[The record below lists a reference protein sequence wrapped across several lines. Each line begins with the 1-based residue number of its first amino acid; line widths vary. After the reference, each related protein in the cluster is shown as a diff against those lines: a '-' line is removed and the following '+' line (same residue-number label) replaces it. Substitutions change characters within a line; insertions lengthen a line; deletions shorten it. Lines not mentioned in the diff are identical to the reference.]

1 MNKKLF
7 SWKALAGLALLVAM
21 GLTSC
26 KQDNPVEI
34 DESGSYV
41 IPSKPVTPTAKGTLL
56 SGFKTC
62 TELNNLIAGTK
73 DITDNIGAGKSV
85 TITADCSNLEV
96 TTTDYKISLPSKTD
110 ATINLQLTGA
120 FKTKDGAVLEI
131 NDQAIDALNLTLEK
145 ADYVFDAP
153 YSTVTLK
160 SAVNTA
166 VVKTGTKSSTPFT
179 VAGGASIENLDYS
192 TGYVVVSDGAAI
204 NAYVAKANVSATKDG
219 IKLANVK
226 NSAGKDYFISNV
238 LVAADADVYSYN
250 TTDKG
255 APIYAIN
262 TVSVANG
269 VTASVF
275 GYIKSVKGLGKD
287 RGSKV
292 DGSIYW
298 VTDEISN
305 ITLLDT
311 WTNSPSFQAA
321 IVKDVTVNGQYPTM
335 YNSSASNIT
344 FAAANSSIDIY
355 IPGESENSAFTYT
368 FSKATFATGS
378 RIYAGYWANAIQNP
392 ILDEN
397 GNQVVETFY
406 YYQSDPTDAS
416 TYVEHPKLSDFT
428 DAERKAYDI
437 KQGSRKL
444 YLTPQ
449 PDYSENFL
457 ATLSLSECKLGSSS
471 YTKDSDASLMSSF
484 SALNLGGGKQT
495 KVDYVID
502 GVSYKVVNIYDENN
516 NFVKSSFLK
525 K

>member
-1 MNKKLF
+1 MNKTLF

-96 TTTDYKISLPSKTD
+96 TTTDYQVSLPSKTD

-204 NAYVAKANVSATKDG
+204 NTYVAKANVSATKDG

-226 NSAGKDYFISNV
+226 NGAGKDYFISNV
-238 LVAADADVYSYN
+238 LVAADATVFSN
-250 TTDKG
+250 NVTDKG

-269 VTASVF
+269 VTATVW

-292 DGSIYW
+292 DGYLGDL
-298 VTDEISN
+298 TDEISN
-305 ITLLDT
+305 VTLLDT
-311 WTNSPSFQAA
+311 WGSADLKATT
-321 IVKDVTVNGQYPTM
+321 VKDVTVNAQYAYL
-335 YNSSASNIT
+335 YNSSASNVT
-344 FAAANSSIDIY
+344 FAAANSQIY
-355 IPGESENSAFTYT
+355 ISIPGESVTSAFTYT

-378 RIYAGYWANAIQNP
+378 RIYAGYWANQIQNP

-397 GNQVVETFY
+397 GNQVIETFY
-406 YYQSDPTDAS
+406 YYQSDPTDPT
-416 TYVEHPKLSDFT
+416 TYVEHPKLTDFT

-484 SALNLGGGKQT
+484 STKNLGGGKQT

-502 GVSYKVVNIYDENN
+502 GVSYKIVNIYDEND
-516 NFVKSSFLK
+516 NFLKSSFLK